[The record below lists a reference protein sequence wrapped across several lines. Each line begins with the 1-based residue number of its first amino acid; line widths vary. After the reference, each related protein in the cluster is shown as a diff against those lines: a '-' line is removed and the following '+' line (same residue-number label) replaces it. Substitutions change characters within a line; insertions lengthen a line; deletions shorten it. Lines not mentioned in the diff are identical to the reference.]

1 MWFLQIKI
9 LAVLLACSLALGILL
24 RLTEGRRR
32 FRSVLLRLIP
42 LADIGVILYV
52 SEKLAVFYVGYLLVT
67 FVFLLLLRKHRKG
80 WLFALLCAACVV
92 PLAYSRAAAQWTQL
106 PMYGLT
112 MVGIAYNMLKAI
124 DALYYT
130 YYTDERIGFFDYA
143 SYLLFFPVITA
154 GPVFRY
160 RDFSTQLRTLSGID
174 IDGLVYGV
182 KRIIAGLF
190 SKMVLSAAAAELLKI
205 LTYREPRIWI
215 SLAIPIVSYLVLFF
229 DMAGY
234 ASVAIGLSAFMG
246 IKAPEN
252 FKAPWKAASFT
263 QFWRNWHITVSDW
276 IREHVYVVFSKKRL
290 NRWQNAGLALVVMVV
305 MSLWHGSSV
314 LFVVDGVLLG
324 LLLALENLLGLTTVK
339 RKANRFYRFF
349 RCVVVNY
356 LFALNTMLFT
366 LSWPQIV
373 QVFGGFLKI

>member
-92 PLAYSRAAAQWTQL
+92 PLAYSRTAAQWTQL

-160 RDFSTQLRTLSGID
+160 RDFPHSCGRFPVSISTGWFTAS
-174 IDGLVYGV
+174 
-182 KRIIAGLF
+182 
-190 SKMVLSAAAAELLKI
+190 SASLQACFPKWCS
-205 LTYREPRIWI
+205 PRQRR
-215 SLAIPIVSYLVLFF
+215 
-229 DMAGY
+229 
-234 ASVAIGLSAFMG
+234 
-246 IKAPEN
+246 
-252 FKAPWKAASFT
+252 SF
-263 QFWRNWHITVSDW
+263 
-276 IREHVYVVFSKKRL
+276 
-290 NRWQNAGLALVVMVV
+290 
-305 MSLWHGSSV
+305 
-314 LFVVDGVLLG
+314 
-324 LLLALENLLGLTTVK
+324 
-339 RKANRFYRFF
+339 
-349 RCVVVNY
+349 
-356 LFALNTMLFT
+356 
-366 LSWPQIV
+366 
-373 QVFGGFLKI
+373 

>member
-9 LAVLLACSLALGILL
+9 LAVLLGCSLVLGILL
-24 RLTEGRRR
+24 RLTKGKRIGRI
-32 FRSVLLRLIP
+32 LIRLIP
-42 LADIGVILYV
+42 LLDLGVIVYV
-52 SEKLAVFYVGYLLVT
+52 SEKLAVFYAGYLLVT
-67 FVFLLLLRKHRKG
+67 YGFLLLLRKKRKG
-80 WLFALLCAACVV
+80 WLFALLCAACVI

-130 YYTDERIGFFDYA
+130 YYTDERIGFTDYA

-160 RDFSTQLRTLSGID
+160 RDFSAQMQMPSGID
-174 IDGLVYGV
+174 ADGLVYGV
-182 KRIIAGLF
+182 KRIIVGLF
-190 SKMVLSAAAAELLKI
+190 SKMVLSAAAAELLKL
-205 LTYREPRIWI
+205 LTYREPRCLL
-215 SLAIPIVSYLVLFF
+215 SLLIPIVSYLVLFF

-234 ASVAIGLSAFMG
+234 ASVAIGLCAFMG

-252 FKAPWKAASFT
+252 FRAPWKAASFT

-276 IREHVYVVFSKKRL
+276 IREHVYVIFSKKRL
-290 NRWQNAGLALVVMVV
+290 NRWQNAALALVVMVV
-305 MSLWHGSSV
+305 MSLWHGSSL
-314 LFVVDGVLLG
+314 LFVIDGVVLG

-349 RCVVVNY
+349 RCVLVNY
-356 LFALNTMLFT
+356 LFAINTMLFT

-373 QVFGGFLKI
+373 QVFGGFLKF

>member
-9 LAVLLACSLALGILL
+9 LAVLLGCSLALGVLL
-24 RLTEGRRR
+24 RLTAGKRIGRIL
-32 FRSVLLRLIP
+32 VRLIP
-42 LADIGVILYV
+42 LLDLGVIAFV
-52 SEKLAVFYVGYLLVT
+52 SEKLAVFYAGYLLVT
-67 FVFLLLLRKHRKG
+67 YSFLLLLRKKRKG
-80 WLFALLCAACVV
+80 WLFALLCIACVI

-106 PMYGLT
+106 PLCGLT

-130 YYTDERIGFFDYA
+130 YYTDERIGFTDYA

-160 RDFSTQLRTLSGID
+160 RDFSAQMRTLSGID
-174 IDGLVYGV
+174 PDRLVYGV

-190 SKMVLSAAAAELLKI
+190 SKMVLSAAATELLKI
-205 LTYREPRIWI
+205 LTYREPRFWI
-215 SLAIPIVSYLVLFF
+215 SLLIPIASYLVLFF

-234 ASVAIGLSAFMG
+234 ASVAIGLCAFMG

-252 FKAPWKAASFT
+252 FRAPWKAASFT

-276 IREHVYVVFSKKRL
+276 IREHVYVIFSKKRL
-290 NRWQNAGLALVVMVV
+290 NRWQNAALALIVMIV
-305 MSLWHGSSV
+305 MGLWHGSTL
-314 LFVVDGVLLG
+314 LFVIDGVVLG
-324 LLLALENLLGLTTVK
+324 LLLALENLFGLTTVK
-339 RKANRFYRFF
+339 RKANRVYRFF
-349 RCVVVNY
+349 RCVLVNY
-356 LFALNTMLFT
+356 LFAINTMLFT

-373 QVFGGFLKI
+373 QVFGGFLKF